1 MVFPQQIAAALEI
14 IAAFDKHTYAILLAQ
29 MQSGKT
35 GTFMLVLSEMIR
47 LGKVEYGVIFS
58 GNREIE
64 LKEQTKN
71 QDEFFNTYADYLID
85 IGITDLTIIDIIKTR
100 FQVVWGPDLKNF
112 SQKGNTIY
120 IWEESHYGQSQK
132 QQIDAFT
139 TRLGIHP
146 SGAAPEGCFVL
157 SVSATPFS
165 EYTDWHQ
172 MTQDKT
178 VVRLLPP
185 EQYLSV
191 KKMIANKQLHAYTNA
206 PKTKL
211 EECLETHRALGYAIV
226 RGMASELAPVA
237 NKHGWDVIHYDQST
251 SRGININDILSTR
264 PLRPTVIFLK
274 AMLRMGKQVKKQFLL
289 FCLETSK
296 TTKTD
301 TVLQGLL
308 GRCCGYDSSPSIHI
322 YIRGHSAVKKIPIM
336 IKGTSQQYMTP
347 NAAGK
352 LVPMWDY
359 KDIDLVLEDI
369 QRFIALH
376 DNDTELSAPFR
387 GANMTGRGSYDRTI
401 PIKVT
406 FTPVEWKKI
415 ISDTQEHNGTPEDD
429 KETKGKEP
437 RLKRK
442 ELIQLLKKIN
452 DAKRFENK
460 NHFETQ
466 SEITRIL
473 DEEITGILEKKP
485 THVKIH
491 YKETQTKPLVNH
503 GGKTTIQALQNA
515 FKGEGTPLENLG
527 PGHGVVEDELVI
539 FPDIPNKCLYIIFT
553 MPSTIG
559 ETTKREVFSKKMPDL
574 KQSDCMTPNFT
585 MPSTIGETTKGEVFS
600 KKRPNIKKPNFTMP
614 DRKKTAFEIPDKVY
628 TVNGVFGI
636 KIPATIAIDADVFIG
651 VISECVEISRGAN
664 HLLVPNFISPL
675 KLGIF
680 LTNDIFAKIQPGG
693 EIYQA
698 LLKLGIVLHYKRAPG
713 PRGTSGVRLLRISWI
728 ITDDTEHIPVATP
741 LGTPIGTSLDFDCST
756 KHDNFHD
763 DVPMVISVFTEDCD
777 LDE

>member
-71 QDEFFNTYADYLID
+71 QDEFFKTYADYLID
-85 IGITDLTIIDIIKTR
+85 LGIMDLTIIDLIKSR

-226 RGMASELAPVA
+226 RGMAGELAPVA

-251 SRGININDILSTR
+251 SRGININDILSTC

-274 AMLRMGKQVKKQFLL
+274 GMIRMGKQVKKQFVL

-322 YIRGHSAVKKIPIM
+322 YIRGHSAV
-336 IKGTSQQYMTP
+336 TESQNKCS

-352 LVPMWDY
+352 LIRQWVT
-359 KDIDLVLEDI
+359 IDLVLEDI
-369 QRFIALH
+369 KRFIALH
-376 DNDTELSAPFR
+376 DNDIGLSAPFR

-415 ISDTQEHNGTPEDD
+415 ISDTQEHHGTVEDD
-429 KETKGKEP
+429 KPTKVKEP

-442 ELIQLLKKIN
+442 ELIQLLEILN
-452 DAKRFENK
+452 ASERFENK
-460 NHFETQ
+460 NHPETQ

-473 DEEITGILEKKP
+473 DITPLP
-485 THVKIH
+485 VKIH
-491 YKETQTKPLVNH
+491 YNHTHTKPLHNH

-515 FKGEGTPLENLG
+515 FEGEGTPLENLG
-527 PGHGVVEDELVI
+527 PGHGVVKDELVI

-585 MPSTIGETTKGEVFS
+585 MPNTIGKTTKGEVFS

-614 DRKKTAFEIPDKVY
+614 DREKPAFTMPDKVY
-628 TVNGVFGI
+628 TVNGEFGI

-756 KHDNFHD
+756 KHDEIFHD
-763 DVPMVISVFTEDCD
+763 DVPMIISVFTEDCD

>member
-1 MVFPQQIAAALEI
+1 MVFPQQIVAALEI
-14 IAAFDKHTYAILLAQ
+14 IASYDTHTYAILLAQ

-71 QDEFFNTYADYLID
+71 QDEFFKTYADYLID
-85 IGITDLTIIDIIKTR
+85 IGIMDLTIIDIIKTR
-100 FQVVWGPDLKNF
+100 FQVVWGPDLKHF

-120 IWEESHYGQSQK
+120 IWEESHYGQSVK
-132 QQIDAFT
+132 QQVDAFT

-165 EYTDWHQ
+165 EYADFHELEQ
-172 MTQDKT
+172 NKT

-211 EECLETHRALGYAIV
+211 EECLETHRALGYALV
-226 RGMASELAPVA
+226 RGMASELAPLA

-251 SRGININDILSTR
+251 SRDININDLLSTC

-274 AMLRMGKQVKKQFLL
+274 GMIRMGKQVKKQFVL

-308 GRCCGYDSSPSIHI
+308 GRCCGYDSSPSIQI
-322 YIRGHSAVKKIPIM
+322 YIRGNSAVKKSPVM
-336 IKGTSQQYMTP
+336 IKVDGAFQQKKTF
-347 NAAGK
+347 NSAGK
-352 LVPMWDY
+352 LVPVWCFQ
-359 KDIDLVLEDI
+359 KIDLVIEDI
-369 QRFIALH
+369 KRFIALH
-376 DNDTELSAPFR
+376 EGLVSTPFR
-387 GANMTGRGSYDRTI
+387 GANMKGIGELKSMIPVKVQLTKDDMVDLYDDFD
-401 PIKVT
+401 PL
-406 FTPVEWKKI
+406 
-415 ISDTQEHNGTPEDD
+415 
-429 KETKGKEP
+429 ETD
-437 RLKRK
+437 LRK
-442 ELIQLLKKIN
+442 LS
-452 DAKRFENK
+452 
-460 NHFETQ
+460 Q
-466 SEITRIL
+466 SELRRIL
-473 DEEITGILEKKP
+473 TKSVFEKNTDNGEIARILSLATELKVHTTSRKNLNSLEKEFDKD
-485 THVKIH
+485 KIH
-491 YKETQTKPLVNH
+491 TKF
-503 GGKTTIQALQNA
+503 GSG
-515 FKGEGTPLENLG
+515 LG
-527 PGHGVVEDELVI
+527 VSKDELAI
-539 FPDIPNKCLYIIFT
+539 FPDKTNKCLYIIFA

-559 ETTKREVFSKKMPDL
+559 ETTGREVFSKK
-574 KQSDCMTPNFT
+574 
-585 MPSTIGETTKGEVFS
+585 
-600 KKRPNIKKPNFTMP
+600 
-614 DRKKTAFEIPDKVY
+614 IPDNVY
-628 TVNGVFGI
+628 TVNGEFGI
-636 KIPATIAIDADVFIG
+636 KIPATIAIDADVFIS
-651 VISECVEISRGAN
+651 VISECVQLSRGAN
-664 HLLVPNFISPL
+664 HLIVPNFISPL

-680 LTNDIFAKIQPGG
+680 LTDNIFAKIQPGG

-713 PRGTSGVRLLRISWI
+713 PRGTSGVRLSRISWT

-741 LGTPIGTSLDFDCST
+741 LGTSLDSESLDSEGIDCST
-756 KHDNFHD
+756 YTKHDETFHD
-763 DVPMVISVFTEDCD
+763 DVPMIISVFTEDCD
-777 LDE
+777 LDECDANE